1 MSAVKETAESVRPYA
16 SYLVKCK
23 NSMTLLRSDSSPN
36 KDRIDTHFV
45 MPNPIEPVRHVDIR
59 YRALHG
65 ALEEKAD
72 FQFIIL
78 DSDFGHFVTPED
90 RKARFRWFEELALG
104 CRCKL
109 FYIIKI
115 IITLHYYCYYY
126 YRANTQ

>member
-1 MSAVKETAESVRPYA
+1 
-16 SYLVKCK
+16 
-23 NSMTLLRSDSSPN
+23 
-36 KDRIDTHFV
+36 

-59 YRALHG
+59 YRALDD

-78 DSDFGHFVTPED
+78 DSDFGNFVTPED